1 MVRAMHLIMDDSHIT
16 TVDQLSK
23 IIGGLQSVKLTFNN
37 KQEMY
42 TWMERKLALFQYHSR
57 TITRKAQGAVLDYLC
72 AMTGLSRVQ
81 VKRLAARKKKT
92 TCIRRILGTTNRF
105 PRRYGAGDIALL
117 VKVDNAHERLAGPA
131 TKAILKREYHVFG
144 HLEYERIKEISVAHL
159 YRLRGTRQYT
169 SHALTLTKTR
179 PTKVLIGIRTKPIH
193 GGKPGCI
200 RVDSVHQGDLDKEKG
215 VYHIN
220 MVDEVTQW
228 EVVGCVEGIS
238 EHFLL
243 PLLEE
248 LLEQYPFVV
257 WNFHSDNGS
266 EYINERVARLLQK
279 MIIEQTKSRSRH
291 TNDNALVEGKNNII
305 RKHMGYM
312 HIPKR
317 HAKLINTFYRDCFI
331 TYLNF
336 HRPCAFATDTV
347 DMKGKVKKV
356 YNMLLTPF
364 ERFKTIKKCEQY
376 LKPGTTLAALQTI
389 ADATSDTAY
398 AENMKKEKAT
408 LFKTLAKC

>member
-1 MVRAMHLIMDDSHIT
+1 MHLTMDDSHIT
-16 TVDQLSK
+16 TVEQLSE
-23 IIGGLQSVKLTFNN
+23 ITSGLQSVELKFNN

-42 TWMERKLALFQYHSR
+42 TWMEKKLTMFRYHSR
-57 TITRKAQGAVLDYLC
+57 KVTRKAQGAVLGYLMT
-72 AMTGLSRVQ
+72 MTGLSRVQ
-81 VKRLAARKKKT
+81 VKRLAARKKKQK
-92 TCIRRILGTTNRF
+92 CIKRVLGTTNRF
-105 PRRYGAGDIALL
+105 PRLYGSEDVALL

-131 TKAILKREYHVFG
+131 TKAILEREYSIFG
-144 HLEYERIKEISVAHL
+144 NLAYERIKEISVAHL
-159 YRLRGTRQYT
+159 YRLRGTKQYD
-169 SHALTLTKTR
+169 SHSLTLTKTK
-179 PTKVLIGIRTKPIH
+179 PTSVLIGTRKKPMH

-228 EVVGCVEGIS
+228 EVIGCVERIS

-257 WNFHSDNGS
+257 SNFHSDNGS
-266 EYINERVARLLQK
+266 EYVNARVARLLQK

-317 HAKLINTFYRDCFI
+317 HAKLINRFYYDYFI

-336 HRPCAFATDTV
+336 HRPCAFATDTI
-347 DMKGKVKKV
+347 DAKGKVKKV
-356 YNMLLTPF
+356 YDVLLTPF
-364 ERFKTIKKCEQY
+364 EKFKTIEKCEQY
-376 LKPGTTLAALQTI
+376 LKPGATLVQLQKI
-389 ADATSDTAY
+389 ADAESDTAY
-398 AENMKKEKAT
+398 AERMGKAKT
-408 LFKTLAKC
+408 NLFKTLPKC

>member
-1 MVRAMHLIMDDSHIT
+1 MVRGMNLTMDDSHIT
-16 TVDQLSK
+16 TVEQLAAIST
-23 IIGGLQSVKLTFNN
+23 GLQSVELKFSN

-42 TWMERKLALFQYHSR
+42 TWMEKKLTLFRYHSKKS
-57 TITRKAQGAVLDYLC
+57 TRKAQGAVLGYLMT
-72 AMTGLSRVQ
+72 MTGLSRVQ
-81 VKRLAARKKKT
+81 VKRLASRKKKYR
-92 TCIRRILGTTNRF
+92 CITRTLGTTNRF
-105 PRRYGAGDIALL
+105 PRLYGSEDVALL
-117 VKVDNAHERLAGPA
+117 IKVDNAHERLAGPA
-131 TKAILKREYHVFG
+131 TKAILEREFDVFKK
-144 HLEYERIKEISVAHL
+144 LEYERIKEVSVAHL

-169 SHALTLTKTR
+169 SHALTFTKTK
-179 PTKVLIGIRTKPIH
+179 PTKVPIGTRKKPIH

-200 RVDSVHQGDLDKEKG
+200 RVDSVHQGDLDKAKG

-266 EYINERVARLLQK
+266 EYINTRVAGLLQK
-279 MIIEQTKSRSRH
+279 MIVEQTKSRSRH

-312 HIPKR
+312 HIPKK
-317 HAKLINTFYRDCFI
+317 HAKMINQFYHDYFI

-336 HRPCAFATDTV
+336 HRPCAFATDTINA
-347 DMKGKVKKV
+347 KGKVKKV
-356 YNMLLTPF
+356 YDVHLTPF
-364 ERFKTIKKCEQY
+364 EKLKTLSNCQQY
-376 LKPGTTLAALQTI
+376 LKAGITLASLQTI
-389 ADATSDTAY
+389 ADAESDTTY
-398 AENMKKEKAT
+398 AEKMQKAKAT
-408 LFKTLAKC
+408 LFKTLAQC

>member
-1 MVRAMHLIMDDSHIT
+1 MHLIMDDSHIT
-16 TVDQLSK
+16 TVEQLSA
-23 IIGGLQSVKLTFNN
+23 ITHGLQSVELKFNR

-42 TWMERKLALFQYHSR
+42 TWMEKKLTLLRYHAPKVS
-57 TITRKAQGAVLDYLC
+57 RKAQGAVLSYLA

-81 VKRLAARKKKT
+81 VKRLASRKKRSG
-92 TCIRRILGTTNRF
+92 CIKRRLGTTNRF
-105 PRRYGAGDIALL
+105 PRIYGPSDVALL
-117 VKVDNAHERLAGPA
+117 SKVDNAHERLAGPA
-131 TKAILKREYHVFG
+131 TKAIMEREYRVFKK
-144 HLEYERIKEISVAHL
+144 LEYERIKEISVAHL

-169 SHALTLTKTR
+169 ASSLTFTKTN
-179 PTKVLIGIRTKPIH
+179 PVKNMIGERRKPIH

-200 RVDSVHQGDLDKEKG
+200 RVDSVHQGDRDKEKG

-220 MVDEVTQW
+220 LVDEVTQW

-238 EHFLL
+238 EQFLL

-266 EYINERVARLLQK
+266 EYINGKVARLLQK
-279 MIIEQTKSRSRH
+279 MLVDQTKSRSRH

-317 HAKLINTFYRDCFI
+317 HAEKINQFYRDHFI

-336 HRPCAFATDTV
+336 HRPCNFATDTI
-347 DMKGKVKKV
+347 DAQGKVKKV
-356 YNMLLTPF
+356 YDLLLTPF
-364 ERFKTIKKCEQY
+364 EKFKTLEECEQY
-376 LKPGTTLAALQTI
+376 LKPMVTLAALQTI
-389 ADATSDTAY
+389 ADAESDTDY
-398 AENMKKEKAT
+398 AEKMKKEKTKLFNT
-408 LFKTLAKC
+408 LSQC

>member
-1 MVRAMHLIMDDSHIT
+1 MHLTMDDSHIT
-16 TVDQLSK
+16 TVEQLPS
-23 IIGGLQSVKLTFNN
+23 ITSGLQSVELTFNN

-42 TWMERKLALFQYHSR
+42 TWMDKKLTLFRYHSR
-57 TITRKAQGAVLDYLC
+57 KITRKAQGAVLGYLMT
-72 AMTGLSRVQ
+72 MTGLSRVQ
-81 VKRLAARKKKT
+81 VKRLASRKKKKK
-92 TCIRRILGTTNRF
+92 CIRRILGTTNRF
-105 PRRYGAGDIALL
+105 PRLYGADDIALL

-131 TKAILKREYHVFG
+131 TKAILNREYAIFG
-144 HLEYERIKEISVAHL
+144 KLEYERIKEISVAHL

-169 SHALTLTKTR
+169 SRSLTFTRTK
-179 PTKVLIGIRTKPIH
+179 PTKVSIGIRKKPIH

-228 EVVGCVEGIS
+228 EVVGCIEGIS
-238 EHFLL
+238 EQFLL

-266 EYINERVARLLQK
+266 EYINARVARLLQK
-279 MIIEQTKSRSRH
+279 LIVEQTKSRSRH

-317 HAKLINTFYRDCFI
+317 HAERINQFYRDYFI
-331 TYLNF
+331 PYLNF
-336 HRPCAFATDTV
+336 HRPCNFATDMI
-347 DMKGKVKKV
+347 DARGKVKKV
-356 YNMLLTPF
+356 YDVLLTPF
-364 ERFKTIKKCEQY
+364 EKFKTVENCEQY

-389 ADATSDTAY
+389 ADAESDTEY
-398 AENMKKEKAT
+398 AEKMSKEKSK
-408 LFKTLAKC
+408 LFKTLPQC

>member
-1 MVRAMHLIMDDSHIT
+1 
-16 TVDQLSK
+16 
-23 IIGGLQSVKLTFNN
+23 
-37 KQEMY
+37 
-42 TWMERKLALFQYHSR
+42 MEKKLALFRYHSPKVTR
-57 TITRKAQGAVLDYLC
+57 TAQGAVLGYLM

-81 VKRLAARKKKT
+81 VKRLAARKKKQK
-92 TCIRRILGTTNRF
+92 CIKRVLGTTNRF
-105 PRRYGAGDIALL
+105 PRLYGTDDIALL

-131 TKAILKREYHVFG
+131 TKAILEREYRVFG

-159 YRLRGTRQYT
+159 YRLRGTKQYA
-169 SHALTLTKTR
+169 SHSLTLAKTN
-179 PTKVLIGIRTKPIH
+179 PTKALIGTRKKPVH

-248 LLEQYPFVV
+248 LLRAYPFVV

-266 EYINERVARLLQK
+266 EYINARVARLLQK
-279 MIIEQTKSRSRH
+279 MIVEQTKSRSRH

-317 HAKLINTFYRDCFI
+317 HAERINQFYRDSFI

-347 DMKGKVKKV
+347 DAKGKVRKV
-356 YNMLLTPF
+356 YDVLLTPF
-364 ERFKTIKKCEQY
+364 EKLKALEDCEQY
-376 LKPGTTLAALQTI
+376 LNPGTALASLQAI
-389 ADATSDTAY
+389 ADAESDTAY
-398 AENMKKEKAT
+398 AERMQKAKTT
-408 LFKTLAKC
+408 LFKTLSKC

>member
-1 MVRAMHLIMDDSHIT
+1 
-16 TVDQLSK
+16 LS
-23 IIGGLQSVKLTFNN
+23 LTGQDNC
-37 KQEMY
+37 
-42 TWMERKLALFQYHSR
+42 RC
-57 TITRKAQGAVLDYLC
+57 G
-72 AMTGLSRVQ
+72 
-81 VKRLAARKKKT
+81 VKRLAARKKKKR
-92 TCIRRILGTTNRF
+92 CIKRALGTTHRF
-105 PRRYGAGDIALL
+105 PRLYGSEDVALL

-131 TKAILKREYHVFG
+131 TIAILKREYSVFG
-144 HLEYERIKEISVAHL
+144 NLEYERIKEISVAHL

-169 SHALTLTKTR
+169 SHSLTLTKTKS
-179 PTKVLIGIRTKPIH
+179 TKVLIGTRKKPIH

-220 MVDEVTQW
+220 MVDEVTRW
-228 EVVGCVEGIS
+228 EVIGCVEGIS

-266 EYINERVARLLQK
+266 EYINVRVARLLQK
-279 MIIEQTKSRSRH
+279 MIVEQTKSRSRH
-291 TNDNALVEGKNNII
+291 TNDNALVEGKNTII

-317 HAKLINTFYRDCFI
+317 HAKTINQFYHDCFI

-336 HRPCAFATDTV
+336 HRPCAFATNTINA
-347 DMKGKVKKV
+347 KGKVKKV
-356 YNMLLTPF
+356 YDVLLTPF
-364 ERFKTIKKCEQY
+364 EKFKTLENCEQY
-376 LKPGTTLAALQTI
+376 LKPGMTLAALQTI
-389 ADATSDTAY
+389 ADAESDTVY
-398 AENMKKEKAT
+398 AEKMKKEKAT
-408 LFKTLAKC
+408 LFKKLPKC

>member
-1 MVRAMHLIMDDSHIT
+1 M
-16 TVDQLSK
+16 
-23 IIGGLQSVKLTFNN
+23 IG
-37 KQEMY
+37 
-42 TWMERKLALFQYHSR
+42 
-57 TITRKAQGAVLDYLC
+57 TRK
-72 AMTGLSRVQ
+72 
-81 VKRLAARKKKT
+81 
-92 TCIRRILGTTNRF
+92 
-105 PRRYGAGDIALL
+105 
-117 VKVDNAHERLAGPA
+117 
-131 TKAILKREYHVFG
+131 
-144 HLEYERIKEISVAHL
+144 
-159 YRLRGTRQYT
+159 
-169 SHALTLTKTR
+169 
-179 PTKVLIGIRTKPIH
+179 KPIH

-228 EVVGCVEGIS
+228 EIVGCVEGLS

-266 EYINERVARLLQK
+266 EYINARVARLLQK
-279 MIIEQTKSRSRH
+279 MIVEQTKSRSRH

-317 HAKLINTFYRDCFI
+317 HAQRINQFYRDYFI

-336 HRPCAFATDTV
+336 HRPCAFATDTI
-347 DMKGKVKKV
+347 DAKGKVRKV
-356 YNMLLTPF
+356 YDVLLTPF
-364 ERFKTIKKCEQY
+364 EKFKSLENCEQY
-376 LKPGTTLAALQTI
+376 LKPEATLVALQTI
-389 ADATSDTAY
+389 ADAESDTEY
-398 AENMKKEKAT
+398 AEKMNKEKSK
-408 LFKTLAKC
+408 LFKTLPKC

>member
-1 MVRAMHLIMDDSHIT
+1 MHLTMDDSHIT
-16 TVDQLSK
+16 TVEQLSS
-23 IIGGLQSVKLTFNN
+23 ITSGLQSVELKFNN

-42 TWMERKLALFQYHSR
+42 TWMEKKLTLFRYHSR
-57 TITRKAQGAVLDYLC
+57 KITRKAQGAVLSYLV
-72 AMTGLSRVQ
+72 ALTGLSRVQ
-81 VKRLAARKKKT
+81 VKRLAAQKKETGHIKRT
-92 TCIRRILGTTNRF
+92 LGTTNRF
-105 PRRYGAGDIALL
+105 PRFYGAGDIALL

-131 TKAILKREYHVFG
+131 TKAILEREYRVFG
-144 HLEYERIKEISVAHL
+144 NLEYERIKEISVAHL

-169 SHALTLTKTR
+169 SHSLTLTKTK
-179 PTKVLIGIRTKPIH
+179 PTKVMIGKRKKPIH

-228 EVVGCVEGIS
+228 EVVGCVEGLS

-266 EYINERVARLLQK
+266 EYINARVARLLQK
-279 MIIEQTKSRSRH
+279 MIVEQTKSRSRH
-291 TNDNALVEGKNNII
+291 SNDNALVEGKNNII

-317 HAKLINTFYRDCFI
+317 HAQRINQFYHDYFI

-336 HRPCAFATDTV
+336 HRPCAFSTDTI
-347 DMKGKVKKV
+347 DAKGKVKKIYDV
-356 YNMLLTPF
+356 LLTPF
-364 ERFKTIKKCEQY
+364 EKFQTLEKCEQY
-376 LKPGTTLAALQTI
+376 LKPGTTLTALQTI
-389 ADATSDTAY
+389 AAAESDTAY
-398 AENMKKEKAT
+398 AERMGKAKTT
-408 LFKTLAKC
+408 LFKTLPKC